1 MSDGE
6 EAKPNDDEIILKLDD
21 NKAASERLGDDT
33 QTESTNL
40 LAGLDTQVDN
50 QIDLLSLQKDTQN
63 SNLVDFSTVCCC
75 CSDIYCLINTMLYV
89 HFPLC
94 FLQSHQIGLKV
105 QGKSFCSLLYSTANS
120 SLHFPCLAVAC

>member
-21 NKAASERLGDDT
+21 NKAASDLLGDDT

-50 QIDLLSLQKDTQN
+50 QIDLLSLQKDT
-63 SNLVDFSTVCCC
+63 
-75 CSDIYCLINTMLYV
+75 
-89 HFPLC
+89 
-94 FLQSHQIGLKV
+94 
-105 QGKSFCSLLYSTANS
+105 
-120 SLHFPCLAVAC
+120 

>member
-21 NKAASERLGDDT
+21 NKAASDLLGDDT

-63 SNLVDFSTVCCC
+63 SNLVDFSTVFVVLVF
-75 CSDIYCLINTMLYV
+75 IV
-89 HFPLC
+89 
-94 FLQSHQIGLKV
+94 
-105 QGKSFCSLLYSTANS
+105 
-120 SLHFPCLAVAC
+120 

>member
-1 MSDGE
+1 MGPLQRTFLHFAFFCAFSLFILIQEFIDNVSDGE

-63 SNLVDFSTVCCC
+63 RNLVDFSTVFVV
-75 CSDIYCLINTMLYV
+75 LIFIV
-89 HFPLC
+89 
-94 FLQSHQIGLKV
+94 
-105 QGKSFCSLLYSTANS
+105 
-120 SLHFPCLAVAC
+120 